1 MARAMLRT
9 STLFASLGPVRACA
23 AISQQVS
30 RARYAS
36 GSTPGSSTH
45 THQTFPFP
53 THLKNPTPFD
63 IFHLP
68 HSASR
73 QDIKSRYYDL
83 VRFHHPDCAACR
95 SLPRPIAH
103 AQFQAITNAY
113 EILTGKRKLLR
124 GASTTSEAAELARRR
139 ASYRAAYASGRPY
152 TGGRNE
158 WGGFEYPDG
167 GGHRVRHN
175 RGDLMGSQT
184 FYVAIA
190 VMTLVLVSLHATHI
204 SPLLASKP
212 ASSVSVV
219 DRRHKEAQLALEE
232 ARLRGQEYGEE
243 RREEVRRWVKEA
255 GLEGIGQRIG
265 HSSRRKEVEEDL

>member
-1 MARAMLRT
+1 MIT
-9 STLFASLGPVRACA
+9 N
-23 AISQQVS
+23 
-30 RARYAS
+30 
-36 GSTPGSSTH
+36 TPGS
-45 THQTFPFP
+45 
-53 THLKNPTPFD
+53 D
-63 IFHLP
+63 
-68 HSASR
+68 
-73 QDIKSRYYDL
+73 YDL
-83 VRFHHPDCAACR
+83 VRSHHPDCAACR
-95 SLPRPIAH
+95 SLPRSIAH

-113 EILTGKRKLLR
+113 EVLTGKRKSLR

-139 ASYRAAYASGRPY
+139 ASHRAAYASGRPY

-158 WGGFEYPDG
+158 WGGFEYPEG

-190 VMTLVLVSLHATHI
+190 VMVSIIIPSPFLWIPVTKFYTIQTLVLVSLHATHI

-265 HSSRRKEVEEDL
+265 HGSRRKEVEEDL

>member
-1 MARAMLRT
+1 MLRA
-9 STLFASLGPVRACA
+9 STLLASLGPARTYAV
-23 AISQQVS
+23 ISQRVS
-30 RARYAS
+30 GARHAS
-36 GSTPGSSTH
+36 GSTSGPSTH

-68 HSASR
+68 PSASR

-83 VRFHHPDCAACR
+83 VRSHHPDCAACR
-95 SLPRPIAH
+95 SLPRPVAH
-103 AQFQAITNAY
+103 VQFQAITNAY
-113 EILTGKRKLLR
+113 EVLTGKRKSLR

-265 HSSRRKEVEEDL
+265 HGSRRKEVEEDL